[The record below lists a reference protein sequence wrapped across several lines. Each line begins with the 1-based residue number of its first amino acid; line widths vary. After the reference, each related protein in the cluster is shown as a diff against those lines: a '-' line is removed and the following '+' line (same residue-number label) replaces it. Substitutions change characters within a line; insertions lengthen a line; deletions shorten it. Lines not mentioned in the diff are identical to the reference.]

1 MVQQKRIHNVRFL
14 RWWKEEGQE
23 GTLELWLPRREW
35 CQAGRVD
42 SCLLHWWGVGC
53 CKGGTG
59 GGWEVAVVESDLL
72 QRWRVGCCR
81 DGEWIAAVVE
91 GVLPQQWRW
100 VAAAVDVGCRS
111 GGGGLLQLWGM
122 DCCSGGEVDLSTI
135 KAVEGMW
142 RRKSGGLMSG

>member
-1 MVQQKRIHNVRFL
+1 MVERGRTGRDPGIVATKKRMVPSGESGQL
-14 RWWKEEGQE
+14 PAALVGSGLLQGWK
-23 GTLELWLPRREW
+23 
-35 CQAGRVD
+35 
-42 SCLLHWWGVGC
+42 VGYH
-53 CKGGTG
+53 TG
-59 GGWEVAVVESDLL
+59 GGWEAAVAESDLL